1 MNNTKEITRG
11 GEFIVKET
19 KCENI
24 FTTEDFSEEQKMMRD
39 AVKEFA
45 DKEIWS
51 KKDEFEKKNYQ
62 LTVDVMKKA
71 GDLGFL
77 GVGAPVGLLIRLLGS
92 TFVTFTGGSV
102 TLPVFLSIV
111 PVKGFNCCFF
121 FLGPDFDP
129 PANLSPVS

>member
-45 DKEIWS
+45 DKEI
-51 KKDEFEKKNYQ
+51 
-62 LTVDVMKKA
+62 LV
-71 GDLGFL
+71 
-77 GVGAPVGLLIRLLGS
+77 
-92 TFVTFTGGSV
+92 
-102 TLPVFLSIV
+102 
-111 PVKGFNCCFF
+111 
-121 FLGPDFDP
+121 
-129 PANLSPVS
+129 